1 MIYFVSGS
9 SELPLRGAVIVYI
22 GQNINEPPYL
32 KYGDKVIFHQRW
44 MRMKLGTLEAKQHR
58 TMYQVGREVHP
69 QRFEL
74 LDDLFI
80 PELFISLSEWRSK
93 KINILL
99 DNEKG

>member
-1 MIYFVSGS
+1 MKYIVSGS
-9 SELPLRGAVIVYI
+9 SELPLRGEVIVYI

-32 KYGDKVIFHQRW
+32 KYGDKVIFHQQW
-44 MRMKLGTLEAKQHR
+44 LKVGTLGVKQHR

-93 KINILL
+93 KINIIL